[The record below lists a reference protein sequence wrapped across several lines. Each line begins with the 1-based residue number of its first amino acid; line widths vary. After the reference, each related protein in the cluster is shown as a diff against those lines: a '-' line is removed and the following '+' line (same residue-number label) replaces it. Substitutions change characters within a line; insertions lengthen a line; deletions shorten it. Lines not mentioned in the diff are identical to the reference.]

1 MSCENL
7 TEAEKPSHQQALADF
22 LDHLDAVHG
31 PLDTEEDE
39 REIARFMS
47 LLRD

>member
-7 TEAEKPSHQQALADF
+7 PKAEKPSHQQALADF
-22 LDHLDAVHG
+22 LDHLDGVHG
-31 PLDTEEDE
+31 PLDTDEDE

-47 LLRD
+47 LLSL

>member
-1 MSCENL
+1 MSCEKL
-7 TEAEKPSHQQALADF
+7 TEVETPSYQQALADF

-39 REIARFMS
+39 REIARFMNLLS
-47 LLRD
+47 L